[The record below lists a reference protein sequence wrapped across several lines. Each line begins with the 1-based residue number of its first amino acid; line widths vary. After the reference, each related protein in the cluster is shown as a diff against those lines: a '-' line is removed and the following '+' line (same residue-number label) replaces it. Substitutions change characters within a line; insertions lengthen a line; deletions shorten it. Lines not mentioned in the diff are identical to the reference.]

1 MSKARSINLRIL
13 ALAVPLTAL
22 VACAT
27 TPQSDSVAKAEKA
40 YNEALSIVKPEHEEA
55 NEFLSLSQEA
65 LHKAEHRGLSS
76 DENISAAESAADV
89 EHLAYVAE
97 KNAETAIALS
107 RKAQGADQ
115 LAQLNLDLEAAKL
128 AQAER
133 EAQKMAAA
141 NAASESDSK
150 KELAA
155 ALANAQSAGA
165 KVETRGDSIAVS
177 FENVNFET
185 AKAEIP
191 SSFESTLK
199 GIAGALSK
207 RPEAKVVISGH
218 TDSTGPQGLN
228 MNLSTMRALSVKTF
242 LVNEGLSR
250 DRVDT
255 EGLGPTKP
263 IASNDTPQGRA
274 MNRRVEIV
282 ISGAESE

>member
-1 MSKARSINLRIL
+1 MSKARSINLRVL
-13 ALAVPLTAL
+13 AVAVPLTAL

-27 TPQSDSVAKAEKA
+27 TPQSNSVAKAEKA
-40 YNEALSIVKPEHEEA
+40 YNEALSIVKPEHKEA
-55 NEFLSLSQEA
+55 NEFLALSQEA
-65 LHKAEHRGLSS
+65 LHKAEHRGLSF
-76 DENISAAESAADV
+76 DEGISADESAAEV

-128 AQAER
+128 AQADR
-133 EAQKMAAA
+133 EAQKLAAA
-141 NAASESDSK
+141 KAANDADSK
-150 KELAA
+150 TALTT
-155 ALANAQSAGA
+155 ALANAESAGA
-165 KVETRGDSIAVS
+165 KVETRGDSISVT

-191 SSFESTLK
+191 ASFESTLK
-199 GIAGALSK
+199 GIADALVK
-207 RPEAKVVISGH
+207 RPDAKVVVTGH
-218 TDSTGPQGLN
+218 TDSTGPQGFN